1 MSSYDARLRL
11 VGESGLPLGVEI
23 DLSSER
29 MIVSAAGKPLADWDL
44 ENIRIVPTP
53 SGFRIDAE
61 GEAVI
66 LNVTDNERFVKEIES
81 RLTYL

>member
-1 MSSYDARLRL
+1 MTSFDARLRI

-29 MIVSAAGKPLADWDL
+29 MVLKAAGKPLADWDL
-44 ENIRIVPTP
+44 ESIRIVPTP
-53 SGFRIDAE
+53 SGFRVDAE

-66 LNVTDNERFVKEIES
+66 LNVTDSERFVKEIEP

>member
-1 MSSYDARLRL
+1 MTSFDARLRV
-11 VGESGLPLGVEI
+11 VGESGFPLGVEI
-23 DLSSER
+23 DLTAER
-29 MIVSAAGKPLADWDL
+29 MVLTTDGRQLADWDL
-44 ENIRIVPTP
+44 EEIRIAPTP

-66 LNVTDNERFVKEIES
+66 LNVTDTERFTEEIGP